1 MLYGIFLL
9 FLFIG
14 LFPHLSFAWSE
25 EPDIAFDSASH
36 EGKTHLKEINRDFCF
51 FMCDESG
58 TSFEEKKADWKMVTK
73 VVDEGPKTPK
83 QTPCSVLPF
92 SIY

>member
-1 MLYGIFLL
+1 
-9 FLFIG
+9 
-14 LFPHLSFAWSE
+14 
-25 EPDIAFDSASH
+25 
-36 EGKTHLKEINRDFCF
+36 
-51 FMCDESG
+51 MCDESG
-58 TSFEEKKADWKMVTK
+58 TRFEEKKADWKMVTK